1 MVSVEKM
8 TINNYWRDREK
19 AERAWQLQQLKQ
31 DGQFNKE
38 LERYY
43 NQAINSINKEIDA
56 EFSRLA
62 YRNKTSIAEAKSA
75 VSQAD
80 MQAYADEAAKLVEE
94 ARLRRAAGHKV
105 TYADYSDEVN
115 ERMRI
120 YNATMRINRLE
131 LLKSRIG
138 LQMID
143 AGIKVDASMQAK
155 VADDYVAELK
165 RQAGILGLVT
175 ESDQFWSSKEVAK
188 QITAQVNG
196 ATFSQRIWANQ
207 DALKARLDE
216 VISTGILRGDNPSE
230 MARQLKQQVRDTVTN
245 HRYVTERI
253 ARTESA
259 RAQFNAQKA
268 LIKQNGYRY
277 VKWYAEPGACK
288 ICREIADSD
297 RYDLGFGVYPVDEVP
312 SIPAHPNCRCSIS
325 AHYDPR
331 IEQAGLQS
339 DLPMPMDLQFFNR
352 PKPTTDIK
360 VIQARYDHAV
370 SQYRKETGID
380 VIKLMETGKFIDES
394 NPYDD
399 EKAKFV
405 KWLMVRNGYNTIPT
419 QVKDKSVK
427 DLKPIE
433 RYYRGVHDSEIMS
446 ADELIEQLKTRPLT
460 ISGAGKGSV
469 GRGVYLVHG
478 LREYAERHATPD
490 GKILTFGLKPNA
502 LRLEQ
507 REAEMLA
514 QRMPNVLP
522 YIKLETMDNNF
533 EIFGILSGYDIVA
546 RGGTYNVLNPE
557 VIEWLSDTVSA
568 P

>member
-1 MVSVEKM
+1 M

-143 AGIKVDASMQAK
+143 AGIKVDASMQTK
-155 VADDYVAELK
+155 VADDYTAELK
-165 RQAGILGLVT
+165 RQVGILGLVT
-175 ESDQFWSSKEVAK
+175 EGDQLWSSKEVAK

-196 ATFSQRIWANQ
+196 ATFSQRIWTNQ

-216 VISTGILRGDNPSE
+216 VISTGILRGDNPRE
-230 MARQLKQQVRDTVTN
+230 MARQLKRQVRDTVTN

-259 RAQFNAQKA
+259 RAQFNAQKS

-331 IEQAGLQS
+331 IEQAGSQS
-339 DLPMPMDLQFFNR
+339 NLPMPMDLQFFDR
-352 PKPTTDIK
+352 PKPTTDVK

-380 VIKLMETGKFIDES
+380 VIKLMAAGKFIDES

-419 QVKDKSVK
+419 PVDQYSGQIV
-427 DLKPIE
+427 
-433 RYYRGVHDSEIMS
+433 YRGVHENNGVT
-446 ADELIEQLKTRPLT
+446 ADEFIENLKTTPLM
-460 ISGAGKGSV
+460 ISGADSSSK
-469 GRGVYLVHG
+469 GRGAYFSEDDFQAQMHS
-478 LREYAERHATPD
+478 LRGANSKVTEWGISSKAKVLD
-490 GKILTFGLKPNA
+490 IIDSSK
-502 LRLEQ
+502 
-507 REAEMLA
+507 MLA
-514 QRMPNVLP
+514 N
-522 YIKLETMDNNF
+522 LENITDKNSVMDYNH
-533 EIFGILSGYDIVA
+533 EIVGILSGYDIIKMGA
-546 RGGTYNVLNPE
+546 TINVLNPE
-557 VIEWLSDTVSA
+557 VIEWLRSSK
-568 P
+568 

>member
-1 MVSVEKM
+1 MVSVAKM
-8 TINNYWRDREK
+8 MTNNYWRNRERE
-19 AERAWQLQQLKQ
+19 ERKWQLQQLKQ

-80 MQAYADEAAKLVEE
+80 MQTYADEAAKLVEE

-138 LQMID
+138 LQMIE

-165 RQAGILGLVT
+165 RQAGILGLVA
-175 ESDQFWSSKEVAK
+175 EGDQLWSSKEVAK

-216 VISTGILRGDNPSE
+216 VISTGILRGDNPRE
-230 MARQLKQQVRDTVTN
+230 IARQLKRQVRDTVTN

-331 IEQAGLQS
+331 IEQAGSQS
-339 DLPMPMDLQFFNR
+339 DLPIPMDLQFFNR

-360 VIQARYDHAV
+360 VIQARYDHAI

-380 VIKLMETGKFIDES
+380 VIKLMAAGKFIDKS

-419 QVKDKSVK
+419 PVDQYSGQIV
-427 DLKPIE
+427 
-433 RYYRGVHDSEIMS
+433 YRGVHENNGITSDQF
-446 ADELIEQLKTRPLT
+446 IENLKTVPLM
-460 ISGAGKGSV
+460 ISGADTSSK
-469 GRGVYLVHG
+469 GRGAYFTEADIQAVTHSKYGADSKITEWGISKNAKVLDIGVSSK
-478 LREYAERHATPD
+478 LLFSMD
-490 GKILTFGLKPNA
+490 GIVKRNSL
-502 LRLEQ
+502 
-507 REAEMLA
+507 
-514 QRMPNVLP
+514 
-522 YIKLETMDNNF
+522 MDENH
-533 EIFGILSGYDIVA
+533 EIVGILGGYDIIKMGA
-546 RGGTYNVLNPE
+546 TLNVLNLE
-557 VIEWLSDTVSA
+557 VVEWLKSSR
-568 P
+568 

>member
-1 MVSVEKM
+1 M
-8 TINNYWRDREK
+8 TNNYWRDREK

-94 ARLRRAAGHKV
+94 ARLRRSAGHKV

-143 AGIKVDASMQAK
+143 AGIKVDESIQDK
-155 VADDYVAELK
+155 VAKDYMAEAK
-165 RQAGILGLVT
+165 RQAGILGVVT
-175 ESDQFWSSKEVAK
+175 ESDQFWTSKEIAK
-188 QITAQVNG
+188 QIKAQING

-216 VISTGILRGDNPSE
+216 VISTGIMRGDNPRE
-230 MARQLKQQVRDTVTN
+230 MARQLKRQVRDTVTN

-331 IEQAGLQS
+331 IEQAGSQS
-339 DLPMPMDLQFFNR
+339 DLPIPMDLQFFNR

-380 VIKLMETGKFIDES
+380 VIKLMTAGKFIDKS

-419 QVKDKSVK
+419 PVDQYSGQIV
-427 DLKPIE
+427 
-433 RYYRGVHDSEIMS
+433 YRGVHDNNGVT
-446 ADELIEQLKTRPLT
+446 ADEFIENLKTTPLM
-460 ISGAGKGSV
+460 ISGASSSSK
-469 GRGVYLVHG
+469 GRGSYFTE
-478 LREYAERHATPD
+478 LRLQAEMHSRYGKNPKVSEWGISSKA
-490 GKILTFGLKPNA
+490 KILDITNSSVILDKMS
-502 LRLEQ
+502 Q
-507 REAEMLA
+507 IVRENSA
-514 QRMPNVLP
+514 
-522 YIKLETMDNNF
+522 MDKNH
-533 EIFGILSGYDIVA
+533 EIVGILSGYDIIKM
-546 RGGTYNVLNPE
+546 GGTINVLNPE
-557 VIEWLSDTVSA
+557 VIEWLKSSK
-568 P
+568 

>member
-1 MVSVEKM
+1 MM
-8 TINNYWRDREK
+8 TNNYWRNREK
-19 AERAWQLQQLKQ
+19 EERKWQLQQLKQ

-43 NQAINSINKEIDA
+43 NQAINNINKEIDA

-143 AGIKVDASMQAK
+143 AGIKVDESMQAK
-155 VADDYVAELK
+155 VADDYTAELK

-175 ESDQFWSSKEVAK
+175 EGDQLWSSKEVAK

-216 VISTGILRGDNPSE
+216 VISTGILRGDNPRE

-331 IEQAGLQS
+331 IEQAGSQS
-339 DLPMPMDLQFFNR
+339 DLPMPIDLQFFNR

-419 QVKDKSVK
+419 PVDQYSGQIV
-427 DLKPIE
+427 
-433 RYYRGVHDSEIMS
+433 YRGVHDSDGVT
-446 ADELIEQLKTRPLT
+446 ADEFIEKLKITPLM
-460 ISGAGKGSV
+460 ISGASSSSK
-469 GRGVYLVHG
+469 GRGSYFTE
-478 LREYAERHATPD
+478 LRLQAEMHSRYGKNPRVSEWGISSKA
-490 GKILTFGLKPNA
+490 KILDITNSSVILDKMS
-502 LRLEQ
+502 Q
-507 REAEMLA
+507 IVRE
-514 QRMPNVLP
+514 NS
-522 YIKLETMDNNF
+522 IMDKNH
-533 EIFGILSGYDIVA
+533 EIIGILSGHDIIKM
-546 RGGTYNVLNPE
+546 GGTINVLNPE
-557 VIEWLSDTVSA
+557 VIEWLRSSK
-568 P
+568 

>member
-1 MVSVEKM
+1 MVSVVKM
-8 TINNYWRDREK
+8 TINNYWRNRERE
-19 AERAWQLQQLKQ
+19 ERKWQLQQLKQ

-115 ERMRI
+115 ERMRV
-120 YNATMRINRLE
+120 YNATMRIDRLE

-165 RQAGILGLVT
+165 RQAGILGLVA
-175 ESDQFWSSKEVAK
+175 EGDQLWSSKEVAK
-188 QITAQVNG
+188 QIMAQVNG

-216 VISTGILRGDNPSE
+216 VISTGILRGDNPRE
-230 MARQLKQQVRDTVTN
+230 MARRLKRQVRDTVTN

-259 RAQFNAQKA
+259 RVQFNAQKT

-288 ICREIADSD
+288 ICREIADAD
-297 RYDLGFGVYPVDEVP
+297 RYDLGFGIYPVDEVP

-325 AHYDPR
+325 AYWVEGRKDNRLNQEADSEMFHRSTHQLPGNDHVPTDR
-331 IEQAGLQS
+331 MNQILKSFVRRGGVVLMGKDIDERLQS
-339 DLPMPMDLQFFNR
+339 QGASGSILDSRTIMIASYATEMAVREEAFHANQYLRDGFPKDEEQKYLYEIEAQYAMLKYARQSGMP
-352 PKPTTDIK
+352 
-360 VIQARYDHAV
+360 
-370 SQYRKETGID
+370 
-380 VIKLMETGKFIDES
+380 
-394 NPYDD
+394 
-399 EKAKFV
+399 
-405 KWLMVRNGYNTIPT
+405 YNE
-419 QVKDKSVK
+419 V
-427 DLKPIE
+427 E
-433 RYYRGVHDSEIMS
+433 E
-446 ADELIEQLKTRPLT
+446 LKTNLRFWKRKLNKFR
-460 ISGAGKGSV
+460 KG
-469 GRGVYLVHG
+469 
-478 LREYAERHATPD
+478 ER
-490 GKILTFGLKPNA
+490 
-502 LRLEQ
+502 
-507 REAEMLA
+507 
-514 QRMPNVLP
+514 
-522 YIKLETMDNNF
+522 
-533 EIFGILSGYDIVA
+533 
-546 RGGTYNVLNPE
+546 
-557 VIEWLSDTVSA
+557 
-568 P
+568 

>member
-1 MVSVEKM
+1 MVSVAKM
-8 TINNYWRDREK
+8 MTNNYWRNRERE
-19 AERAWQLQQLKQ
+19 ERKWQLQQLKQ

-43 NQAINSINKEIDA
+43 NQAINNINKEIDA

-143 AGIKVDASMQAK
+143 AGIKVDESMQAK
-155 VADDYVAELK
+155 VADDYMAELK

-175 ESDQFWSSKEVAK
+175 EGDQLWSSKDVAK

-216 VISTGILRGDNPSE
+216 VISTGILRGDNPRE

-325 AHYDPR
+325 AYWVDKRQNAESGGDYRVGNNHVNLDY
-331 IEQAGLQS
+331 
-339 DLPMPMDLQFFNR
+339 
-352 PKPTTDIK
+352 IK
-360 VIQARYDHAV
+360 SPD
-370 SQYRKETGID
+370 YRR
-380 VIKLMETGKFIDES
+380 KFDNITS
-394 NPYDD
+394 NPYVNQQLYKYAKAMLIHRQGTDGED
-399 EKAKFV
+399 SYILNKDGKLVNRSFGRPGRLEVEVPRSRIVELNNKYGQGTLIGMHNHPTNVPPTGSDFAAAGFRQYDFGIVVSHDGSIYVYSTGNVPFSGQAVDKFIEKYR
-405 KWLMVRNGYNTIPT
+405 LPPYN
-419 QVKDKSVK
+419 
-427 DLKPIE
+427 L
-433 RYYRGVHDSEIMS
+433 S
-446 ADELIEQLKTRPLT
+446 ADEAVSKTILE
-460 ISGAGKGSV
+460 
-469 GRGVYLVHG
+469 
-478 LREYAERHATPD
+478 LRR
-490 GKILTFGLKPNA
+490 FGLKC
-502 LRLEQ
+502 E
-507 REAEMLA
+507 
-514 QRMPNVLP
+514 
-522 YIKLETMDNNF
+522 KL
-533 EIFGILSGYDIVA
+533 
-546 RGGTYNVLNPE
+546 
-557 VIEWLSDTVSA
+557 
-568 P
+568 

>member
-230 MARQLKQQVRDTVTN
+230 MVRQLK
-245 HRYVTERI
+245 
-253 ARTESA
+253 
-259 RAQFNAQKA
+259 
-268 LIKQNGYRY
+268 
-277 VKWYAEPGACK
+277 
-288 ICREIADSD
+288 
-297 RYDLGFGVYPVDEVP
+297 
-312 SIPAHPNCRCSIS
+312 
-325 AHYDPR
+325 
-331 IEQAGLQS
+331 
-339 DLPMPMDLQFFNR
+339 
-352 PKPTTDIK
+352 
-360 VIQARYDHAV
+360 
-370 SQYRKETGID
+370 
-380 VIKLMETGKFIDES
+380 
-394 NPYDD
+394 
-399 EKAKFV
+399 
-405 KWLMVRNGYNTIPT
+405 
-419 QVKDKSVK
+419 
-427 DLKPIE
+427 
-433 RYYRGVHDSEIMS
+433 
-446 ADELIEQLKTRPLT
+446 
-460 ISGAGKGSV
+460 
-469 GRGVYLVHG
+469 
-478 LREYAERHATPD
+478 
-490 GKILTFGLKPNA
+490 
-502 LRLEQ
+502 
-507 REAEMLA
+507 
-514 QRMPNVLP
+514 
-522 YIKLETMDNNF
+522 
-533 EIFGILSGYDIVA
+533 
-546 RGGTYNVLNPE
+546 
-557 VIEWLSDTVSA
+557 
-568 P
+568 